1 MSVILSYAFVIQKWH
16 SEINPDVP
24 LHFFIARWQVFSI
37 CVISSFSRCN
47 LGVLVNWI
55 QRPRCSS
62 KLARLQ
68 SLSSLYLRLLIAA
81 RIVFFGFA
89 QARTSWSR
97 SVSIT
102 DMFPYKLFC
111 TLSSWQFLKT
121 YKIQTTFPFTMHKG
135 PFLMHVVHLAP
146 CFLLP
151 NN

>member
-1 MSVILSYAFVIQKWH
+1 MSVALSCVSVIQKWCL
-16 SEINPDVP
+16 EINLDVP
-24 LHFFIARWQVFSI
+24 LHFFVERWRVFSI
-37 CVISSFSRCN
+37 CVILSFSQCN
-47 LGVLVNWI
+47 SGVLVNRI
-55 QRPRCSS
+55 QSPRCSS

-81 RIVFFGFA
+81 HTVFFGFA

-97 SVSIT
+97 RVSIT
-102 DMFPYKLFC
+102 DMFPYNLFC
-111 TLSSWQFLKT
+111 TFSSWQFLKT

-151 NN
+151 DN